1 MEAVKPQHEDH
12 LFVATHEELSSQAYH
27 EERGHVSSSQL
38 IHVLRTPAHFLYHSL
53 EGSSEESDLMRMG
66 TAVHC
71 MVLEPKE
78 FQNRYV
84 FAPRNYDKRYKV
96 DQAEAKAI
104 AESYPGKI
112 ILEQRDQITLKKIVA
127 GLQNH
132 AMARQLLA
140 AEGQPEL
147 SIFWRDDLTGLDLKV
162 RIDRFVKLGS
172 TGVMLE
178 VKSTDNAS
186 PEAFGRKI
194 VDMDYDLRAVM
205 YADGLKRAYGFTPSI
220 VWLVIERETGFVA
233 LYQPTPKMLTRAWR
247 RYEEAR
253 IALAHAKKFNSWPAY
268 QTGESI
274 EPIDLPRWIRN

>member
-1 MEAVKPQHEDH
+1 MEAVKPQQEDH

-27 EERGHVSSSQL
+27 DERGHVSSSQL

-53 EGSSEESDLMRMG
+53 QGSSEESDLMRMG

-71 MVLEPKE
+71 MVLEPNE

-84 FAPRNYDKRYKV
+84 FAPRNYDKRLKI
-96 DQAEAKAI
+96 DQAEARAI
-104 AESYPGKI
+104 AENYPGKT
-112 ILEQRDQITLKKIVA
+112 ILEPRDQVTLNKIVE
-127 GLQNH
+127 GLKNH
-132 AMARQLLA
+132 AKARQLLA
-140 AEGQPEL
+140 APGQPEI

-162 RIDRFVKLGS
+162 RLDRLVRMGS

-178 VKSTDNAS
+178 VKTTENAS
-186 PEAFGRKI
+186 REAFARKI

-205 YADGLKRAYGFTPSI
+205 YADGVKKAYGFTPSI
-220 VWLVIERETGFVA
+220 VWLVIERETGFVTT
-233 LYQPTPKMLTRAWR
+233 YQPTPKMLTRAWR

-253 IALAHAKKFNSWPAY
+253 IALAHAKSLNSWPAY

-274 EPIDLPRWIRN
+274 EPVDLPRWVKN